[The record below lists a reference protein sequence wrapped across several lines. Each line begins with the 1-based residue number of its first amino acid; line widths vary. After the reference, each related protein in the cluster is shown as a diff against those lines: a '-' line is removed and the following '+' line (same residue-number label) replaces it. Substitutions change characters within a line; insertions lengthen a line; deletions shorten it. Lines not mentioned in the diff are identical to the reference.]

1 MATMTTVPTVP
12 TVPTWVF
19 EGTVLPSGDSARVTF
34 GPDDTGEALPGRYG
48 VPGLVDSH
56 CHLTMAYT
64 DDGPAMLGEDF
75 ANQRL
80 GELAESGVSAVRDV
94 GGNRDVTLKLART
107 EDDSRPFVLAAGR
120 FLAPRGRY
128 FPQMYEPVAP
138 EDLLAAVETEI
149 AEGASWL
156 KLVGDFPEVDA
167 DGPIRGSQVGPTYDL
182 DVIEAMIGLAH
193 ARGAR
198 VAAHVTSDRVTD
210 LIRLGIDSV
219 EHGTSLTEQDLETLG
234 ARGGAWTP
242 TLSAGL
248 TPSPNETPEGAA
260 RRRARSEHVSSILP
274 LTDRYGVRVLTGSD
288 VVGSVAAEID
298 LLVKHGLSVE
308 QALTAASTGAQD
320 FLGLTGSG
328 NLVTYDADPREHPEV
343 LATPAAVVLNHRRIS

>member
-1 MATMTTVPTVP
+1 MT
-12 TVPTWVF
+12 TWVF
-19 EGTVLPSGDSARVTF
+19 EGTVLPAGDTGRVTF
-34 GPDDTGEALPGRYG
+34 GPGTIGEVLPGRYG

-56 CHLTMAYT
+56 CHLTMAFT
-64 DDGPAMLGEDF
+64 ETGPAMLGEDF

-80 GELAESGVSAVRDV
+80 GELAVAGVSAVRDV
-94 GGNRDVTLKLART
+94 GGNREVTLKLART
-107 EDDSRPFVLAAGR
+107 EDESRPFVLAAGR
-120 FLAPRGRY
+120 FLAPSGRY
-128 FPQMYEPVAP
+128 LPQMYTPVPP

-149 AEGASWL
+149 ADGATWL
-156 KLVGDFPEVDA
+156 KLVGDFPEVGP

-182 DVIEAMIGLAH
+182 DVIEAMVDLAH

-198 VAAHVTSDRVTD
+198 VAAHVTSDRVSD

-260 RRRARSEHVSSILP
+260 RRKARSELVASLLP
-274 LTDRYGVRVLTGSD
+274 LTERYGVRVLTGSD
-288 VVGSVAAEID
+288 VVGTVAGEID

-320 FLGLTGSG
+320 FLGLTGAG

-343 LATPAAVVLNHRRIS
+343 LAAPAAVVLNDRRVS